1 VLGNTWWALKS
12 GSLTPEQEK
21 GLVLWLNSSLSLL
34 LYFGRR
40 VVTRSA
46 WMQMKQPA
54 WESMPVVDVRTLTQR
69 QLHTLETAYDFLCNH
84 DLQAIANLADDPIRK
99 EIDAA
104 VSSAL
109 YLPDLSP
116 IRELLSREPGLTAM
130 AVSPPQDII
139 QDDLEI
145 VEG

>member
-1 VLGNTWWALKS
+1 MINGNKRRARFYKCSLGPTKRALQRKRRE
-12 GSLTPEQEK
+12 GYK
-21 GLVLWLNSSLSLL
+21 LS
-34 LYFGRR
+34 
-40 VVTRSA
+40 
-46 WMQMKQPA
+46 
-54 WESMPVVDVRTLTQR
+54 
-69 QLHTLETAYDFLCNH
+69 H